1 MTIASSAKDGIVIL
15 SEKPIQKQKN
25 RLVASDKEPRKSK
38 NLEELLV
45 SLSVKKGT
53 SYVADKDNLYE
64 ITSKVNQ
71 VPRANESIAEV
82 LINNYEPARDQYVA
96 IMRNGKPMVI
106 DDYRFTNI
114 LAKATK
120 SGLPGSSRKK
130 LVKKLDQ
137 MIDAYYSHNI
147 IFKKSDQKRI
157 SRQAEKIPE
166 QSIFQRGVAPFS
178 NVIKK
183 TEYSMLKKKVASELD
198 RLYFRNKRQD
208 LLLMLNSNRAGV
220 KNDVASVLMK
230 DLGAKEYFVF
240 DNIPYVAVPCSSK
253 DIDRVCYALNNRK
266 NNFLK
271 NMQAYSAA
279 VKKTQ
284 RSSII
289 YTPELFTKIA
299 KDMGLPVPKNLRKIK
314 DEQWNLRNVNAS
326 FAWEITKGRGASVFV
341 VDTGVDYNH
350 PEISNCFE
358 QNKGYNFVS
367 PGSQPMDDHY
377 HGTHVAGTVAG
388 EKTGVAPQAALYAGK
403 VLDRNGSGSTTDIIR
418 AIDYGI
424 KQDFDIITMSLGSP
438 MYSYALNNICKE
450 AYRKGVIVYAAA
462 GNECFGPEYP
472 ASCDGVISV
481 AAVDSENKHA
491 EFSNIHKTVDISAPG
506 VNIYSIAPKNSYK
519 LLSGTSMATPHGAGV
534 AALACS
540 VKNSINGK
548 EFEDALKHT
557 AKELGAGEYQ
567 QGEKYGAGLMQ
578 ADMVVRQLYKNL
590 FKGVRRWR

>member
-25 RLVASDKEPRKSK
+25 RVVASDKEPRKSK

-341 VDTGVDYNH
+341 VERFLIVSIRLSTVTCVSVRTNEKQTVMKLPVRYSCSY
-350 PEISNCFE
+350 IITIVAF
-358 QNKGYNFVS
+358 S
-367 PGSQPMDDHY
+367 PGKSRY
-377 HGTHVAGTVAG
+377 
-388 EKTGVAPQAALYAGK
+388 
-403 VLDRNGSGSTTDIIR
+403 
-418 AIDYGI
+418 
-424 KQDFDIITMSLGSP
+424 F
-438 MYSYALNNICKE
+438 
-450 AYRKGVIVYAAA
+450 
-462 GNECFGPEYP
+462 
-472 ASCDGVISV
+472 
-481 AAVDSENKHA
+481 
-491 EFSNIHKTVDISAPG
+491 
-506 VNIYSIAPKNSYK
+506 
-519 LLSGTSMATPHGAGV
+519 
-534 AALACS
+534 
-540 VKNSINGK
+540 
-548 EFEDALKHT
+548 
-557 AKELGAGEYQ
+557 
-567 QGEKYGAGLMQ
+567 
-578 ADMVVRQLYKNL
+578 
-590 FKGVRRWR
+590 